1 MHPALGEL
9 LLQAEQLHHE
19 ADVGLDGAGLAQLA
33 EAPRHAP
40 VLVDH
45 QRRGQHRGRPAQP
58 HQAVHHHQPA
68 LAARYNTKYY
78 EHLTI

>member
-1 MHPALGEL
+1 MVSRRAAIRQYANQPETSDSIRFKLYPG
-9 LLQAEQLHHE
+9 
-19 ADVGLDGAGLAQLA
+19 
-33 EAPRHAP
+33 HAP

-45 QRRGQHRGRPAQP
+45 ERRGQHRGRPAQP